1 MKPADHKLKPH
12 LLLTIIVVA
21 VVALVGTMVLT
32 TAKSSSSGKNITVR
46 NNSQRAIL
54 HLYLAAGDPNN
65 WSADQLNGGT
75 IQSGASHTLS
85 DVACSGATI
94 RVIAE
99 DQNGCFVYYDA
110 ACNADQTWEI
120 TDNTP
125 RDCGD

>member
-1 MKPADHKLKPH
+1 MKLADRKQKPH
-12 LLLTIIVVA
+12 LLLTIIA
-21 VVALVGTMVLT
+21 IAAVALVGTAALT
-32 TAKSSSSGKNITVR
+32 TAKSSAGINITVR

-65 WSADQLNGGT
+65 WGPDQLNGGT
-75 IQSGASHTLS
+75 IQSGSSHTLS
-85 DVACSGATI
+85 DVACSGSTI

-99 DQNGCFVYYDA
+99 DQGGCFAYYNA